1 MPKDP
6 DRLDDLLSAY
16 AKQRPAAPEDNRF
29 TAEVWSKIETRRRPF
44 GLGSLVG
51 LSWIELFRQ
60 PRLAFAALAAAV
72 FTAIIPAALERP
84 EQRRELA
91 RASLH
96 FEVFSPENSSV
107 LPSAERLA
115 HK

>member
-1 MPKDP
+1 MPNDSN
-6 DRLDDLLSAY
+6 RLDEFLSAY
-16 AKQRPAAPEDNRF
+16 AKLRPAAQEDHRF

-51 LSWIELFRQ
+51 LNWLELFRQ
-60 PRLAFAALAAAV
+60 PRLALAALAVAA
-72 FTAIIPAALERP
+72 FTATIPAALERP
-84 EQRRELA
+84 EQQRELT

-107 LPSAERLA
+107 LPPAERFA